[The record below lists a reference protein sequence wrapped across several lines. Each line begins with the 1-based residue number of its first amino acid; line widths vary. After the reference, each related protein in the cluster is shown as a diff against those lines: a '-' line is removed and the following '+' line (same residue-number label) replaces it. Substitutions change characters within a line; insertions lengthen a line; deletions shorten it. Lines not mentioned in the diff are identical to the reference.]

1 MYNSTRMA
9 VFSRILKN
17 LGATITGRA
26 VTIVQQVIVPPV
38 FISRYSLAQFG
49 EWGVLSGAVAAIG
62 LLDFGVQTYMNQD
75 LAVRYGRGD
84 TSSYHV
90 HQSTALRLLLGV
102 ILTAT
107 ILSLV
112 LFALPLESML
122 KLHLTRHAAHL
133 TPYLLPPHFLLN
145 ILIRYLP

>member
-1 MYNSTRMA
+1 MA

-26 VTIVQQVIVPPV
+26 VTIVQQVIVAPV
-38 FISRYSLAQFG
+38 FVSRYSLAQFG

-90 HQSTALRLLLGV
+90 HQSTALRILLGV
-102 ILTAT
+102 ILTAS

-112 LFALPLESML
+112 PTHNFGHLPKFTEVRTRKRSLFMTLSRPGTKS
-122 KLHLTRHAAHL
+122 
-133 TPYLLPPHFLLN
+133 
-145 ILIRYLP
+145 